1 MSQRRETPSIGPRGS
16 GLGIGFAAA
25 TPIYP
30 WKGYRVM
37 TPSIRVRSRTLTLLP
52 FLGAPNRGLAVRRFT
67 ICLFS
72 IALTGCASSQPI
84 VVPEKIS
91 VPTYIPT
98 PGTLTAPVKVTLQ
111 PGVTWGEAVGS
122 LYSGLQTCN
131 AQLSSISTLK
141 PPEKPY

>member
-1 MSQRRETPSIGPRGS
+1 MKKPLEVIAGLCCTGRTFVQSRMPDTFRQSGNSDGLHGGQCIRLAGLTIIIASLALSACAQTPVTVIE
-16 GLGIGFAAA
+16 
-25 TPIYP
+25 
-30 WKGYRVM
+30 RVN
-37 TPSIRVRSRTLTLLP
+37 I
-52 FLGAPNRGLAVRRFT
+52 
-67 ICLFS
+67 
-72 IALTGCASSQPI
+72 
-84 VVPEKIS
+84 
-91 VPTYIPT
+91 PTYIPT